1 MEQQFET
8 QERNIVVTPQ
18 AERHLSKTAGWVLFM
33 AIANAIPLS
42 AVVIVFVAFA
52 AKYPIPLNYKNVL
65 CGVLFLFP
73 FLLDVAVT
81 YNAFT
86 YSILV
91 KKAINCRDNSAL
103 DGAMANKRLFWKHL
117 SLLMVVSMAFL
128 IVVIVWLVWYFY
140 HESLDIF

>member
-33 AIANAIPLS
+33 ASVSALLLFAN
-42 AVVIVFVAFA
+42 VVVLVLLYFGLEPKF
-52 AKYPIPLNYKNVL
+52 NYIELTALLLLLV
-65 CGVLFLFP
+65 P
-73 FLLDVAVT
+73 FLLMVAVT
-81 YNAFT
+81 YNMFS

-91 KKAINCRDNSAL
+91 KKAINNRDSDAL
-103 DGAMANKRLFWKHL
+103 DDAMANKRLFWKHSTLYLIL
-117 SLLMVVSMAFL
+117 SFVIAIAVCLLF
-128 IVVIVWLVWYFY
+128 YFY

>member
-42 AVVIVFVAFA
+42 AVVIVFVAFV

-103 DGAMANKRLFWKHL
+103 DGAMANKRLFWKHSTLYLIL
-117 SLLMVVSMAFL
+117 SFVIAIAICLLF
-128 IVVIVWLVWYFY
+128 YFTHQFNNY
-140 HESLDIF
+140 F

>member
-103 DGAMANKRLFWKHL
+103 DGAMANKRLFWKHSTLYLIL
-117 SLLMVVSMAFL
+117 SFVIAIAVCLLF
-128 IVVIVWLVWYFY
+128 YFY